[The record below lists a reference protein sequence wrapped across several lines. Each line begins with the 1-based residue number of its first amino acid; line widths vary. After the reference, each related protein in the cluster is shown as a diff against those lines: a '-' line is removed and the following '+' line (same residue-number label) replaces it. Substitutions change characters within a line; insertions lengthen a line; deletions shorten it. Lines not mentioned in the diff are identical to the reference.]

1 MGQRIENL
9 TKAFSDP
16 KTRGIFITIFV
27 ILIIALS
34 MGYFRLKVVKTT
46 GAPSEARATSVPA
59 IGSVPGVQQ
68 SSSEYV
74 TLQEEQNARLA
85 AEAAA
90 KKTAAIPTV
99 TRPTYLGSGVSNEES
114 GSCSAEELQRARS
127 AGVNVIELRCRGC
140 SLAALKAVGFNAG
153 ELMAAGF
160 SVKDL
165 KDAGFTAAELK
176 EAGASAKDLA
186 KAGFSVRELAQL
198 GYSPV
203 ELKDAGFSTADLK
216 SAGIDDNSTVPEKKS
231 CSVEELRKVRAR
243 GIQGAGLGDL
253 QCGVAALRAAGF
265 TVEELRSAGISAKDL
280 RDAGFSVAE
289 LKGAGFNARELKDAG
304 FSAGELKKAGFTAD
318 ALKDAGFSATDLR
331 KAGFSPQEIRRAGFS
346 VSDMK
351 KAGFSDGDL
360 LRAGFTPQEVRKD
373 DLAAD
378 VSKEAKSGS
387 GAMDLKK
394 AGLSDG
400 DSLRAGSTVGKE
412 VGGGE
417 DETAGDNNAAAVG
430 GGADWQRQL
439 KDIRE
444 QQAQQVSAQE
454 YRDKLNQTQQAMSS
468 QAGDLFAA
476 WMPLPAQQFVQNA
489 ETGKGGVA
497 ASLEK
502 GGAAASAEAINKN
515 VNVTKAGSI
524 FFAVLDTGINSDEK
538 SPVLATI
545 VEGDL
550 KGAKVL
556 GSFERVDK
564 RVLLQFNTL
573 SVAGL
578 PASLPLNAVAIDPNT
593 ARTALAD
600 HVDNHYLLRF
610 GMAFASSFAS
620 GVGQAIQNSSNS
632 VQINTPTG
640 EKINLKGS
648 MNATKAALTGLGEVG
663 NRFSNLFAPLV
674 NTPPTVEVKPGSGI
688 GILLMADLSVPKKSG
703 EDAAAAEALSKLE
716 RERV

>member
-27 ILIIALS
+27 ILVIALS

-46 GAPSEARATSVPA
+46 GAPSEARATSVPS

-85 AEAAA
+85 AEAAT

-127 AGVNVIELRCRGC
+127 AGVNVMELRCRGC
-140 SLAALKAVGFNAG
+140 SLAALKTVGFNAG

-216 SAGIDDNSTVPEKKS
+216 SAGIDDKSTVPEKKS
-231 CSVEELRKVRAR
+231 CSVDELRKVRAR

-253 QCGVAALRAAGF
+253 QCGVAALKAAGF

-331 KAGFSPQEIRRAGFS
+331 KAGFTPQEIRKAGFS
-346 VSDMK
+346 IGDAK
-351 KAGFSDGDL
+351 KADLSDGDL
-360 LRAGFTPQEVRKD
+360 LRAGFAPKEIRKD
-373 DLAAD
+373 DLVAD
-378 VSKEAKSGS
+378 VSK
-387 GAMDLKK
+387 K
-394 AGLSDG
+394 AD
-400 DSLRAGSTVGKE
+400 STVGKE

-417 DETAGDNNAAAVG
+417 DETAGDNAAATA

-439 KDIRE
+439 RDIRE

-502 GGAAASAEAINKN
+502 GGAAAGAEAVNKN
-515 VNVTKAGSI
+515 ANVIKAGSI
-524 FFAVLDTGINSDEK
+524 LFAVLDTGINSDEK